1 VIAGAALI
9 KGAKSQKLSSLDI
22 GGADVHVHQSGCAD
36 ERVPDDETAID
47 RIRDEM
53 RRLPGSAA
61 GFYRQGAEA
70 AAPELLASEIAGLIP
85 IDHRLGYDAIEL
97 LARLV
102 DRSLFWEVFAD
113 RGREVVTGVAR
124 VSGLWLGFIANRQG
138 LLDDP
143 DQRGAQRAGGILYR
157 EGIAKLAAFSRACD
171 EDGIPLVWL
180 QDISGFDIGVEAER
194 QGLLGYGS
202 SLIYTNSTNRV
213 PMLTV
218 LLRKASGAGYY
229 AMAGMPYEPVLQ
241 LSTPIA
247 RLSVMEGRTLAIA
260 AFNSRLD
267 DEFRIAATDPE
278 ERASIERGMRE
289 TEERIEGDMDPYRAA
304 SRLDTDEIVALGEL
318 RDWLVLFAE
327 ASYQSI
333 GYRRIRNP
341 RIWSLHDLHALT
353 EPRG

>member
-1 VIAGAALI
+1 
-9 KGAKSQKLSSLDI
+9 
-22 GGADVHVHQSGCAD
+22 
-36 ERVPDDETAID
+36 
-47 RIRDEM
+47 M
-53 RRLPGSAA
+53 
-61 GFYRQGAEA
+61 
-70 AAPELLASEIAGLIP
+70 LA
-85 IDHRLGYDAIEL
+85 
-97 LARLV
+97 
-102 DRSLFWEVFAD
+102 
-113 RGREVVTGVAR
+113 
-124 VSGLWLGFIANRQG
+124 
-138 LLDDP
+138 
-143 DQRGAQRAGGILYR
+143 
-157 EGIAKLAAFSRACD
+157 
-171 EDGIPLVWL
+171 
-180 QDISGFDIGVEAER
+180 
-194 QGLLGYGS
+194 
-202 SLIYTNSTNRV
+202 
-213 PMLTV
+213 V

-327 ASYQSI
+327 AGYQSI

-341 RIWSLHDLHALT
+341 RIWSLHDHALQAARLSAT
-353 EPRG
+353 GSSTSWSSIAASRCGCCRPRSVTSPARARPAI